1 MALRCKCTKRSWSED
16 GAVPGAQKNKEVFGR
31 QRLARERKSENDRHF
46 LFFALEAKKEI
57 TSRGKTGSFFLFLIF
72 LSSLVHQQIY
82 RFCLQKA
89 EERYQEKSLIFSSFA
104 FIEIRDMY
112 QSIMYEWP
120 LFSSIWV
127 SYSPFECF
135 ILFF

>member
-1 MALRCKCTKRSWSED
+1 MHSYKKLKSQLLGFRKKNRCLEKIETPGPHLFYLNLRRFVKPLKRNCEWLCGCKCTKRSWSED

-82 RFCLQKA
+82 KFCLQKA
-89 EERYQEKSLIFSSFA
+89 
-104 FIEIRDMY
+104 
-112 QSIMYEWP
+112 
-120 LFSSIWV
+120 
-127 SYSPFECF
+127 
-135 ILFF
+135 